1 MKSQAPQRPDLDA
14 LIERARQIKMSP
26 EDWFEQ
32 RVSFVYGQL
41 PHDSKITKDEVRAML
56 RRDAGASL

>member
-1 MKSQAPQRPDLDA
+1 VKSQAPQRPDLDA

-56 RRDAGASL
+56 RRDVGASL